1 LRDITET
8 SVRSLDDLCGQLAHD
23 VDAAFP
29 SLVKTLQHDL
39 YSGLRRLQPADA
51 EDLTQEV
58 FIRAYRALKEYD
70 PNRIRELRLRA
81 WMWTI
86 ALNLGRNRARDRGR
100 RPIPVPFEDRHGSS
114 DPEPPDGR
122 AWDRRLAALPSPQRR
137 AIVLRYV
144 AGLTGTEIAEALGR
158 PEGTVKADIHRGL
171 RRLRVI
177 IEEEE

>member
-1 LRDITET
+1 MRDITE
-8 SVRSLDDLCGQLAHD
+8 SRVSSLDDLCGQLAHD

-29 SLVKTLQHDL
+29 SLVKALQHDL

-70 PNRIRELRLRA
+70 PNRIRELRLRT

-86 ALNLGRNRARDRGR
+86 ALNLGRNRARDRAR
-100 RPIPVPFEDRHGSS
+100 RPVPVPLEDRHGSS
-114 DPEPPDGR
+114 DPETPDNQ
-122 AWDRRLAALPSPQRR
+122 AWDRRLAALPHPQRR
-137 AIVLRYV
+137 AVVLRHV
-144 AGLTGTEIAEALGR
+144 AGLSNSEIAEALGR

-171 RRLRVI
+171 QRLRTI
-177 IEEEE
+177 MEGE